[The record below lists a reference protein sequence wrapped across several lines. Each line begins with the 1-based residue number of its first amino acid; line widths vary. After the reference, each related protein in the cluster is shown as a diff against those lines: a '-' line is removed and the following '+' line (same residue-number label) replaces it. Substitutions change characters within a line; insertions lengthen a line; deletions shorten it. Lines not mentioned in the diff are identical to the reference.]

1 MTEEANPKPE
11 AAESQEVKPA
21 EGDKPAAAAAPGD
34 EAAKP
39 AADGAPEKP
48 APAEEKPAAE
58 AKSEAPAEE
67 KPAPEAK
74 ADEKPETPPP
84 ANDAAKPEEPK
95 PDPTE
100 PLRTEIAELKD
111 RLLRLAADMENQRRR
126 QDREMAD
133 AKQYAVTAFSR
144 ELLAVS
150 DNLSR
155 ALAAYPTEKRTSGDP
170 IDNLL
175 SGVEVTDRELQRVF
189 EKFGVRKFGQA
200 GEKFD
205 PNRHQAIYEVP
216 DGSVTPGTIAQ
227 VVQSGYSIGERVL
240 RPALVA
246 VASAPKTSPADAK
259 ESSSEPKS

>member
-21 EGDKPAAAAAPGD
+21 EGDKPEAAAAPKD

-39 AADGAPEKP
+39 AAEGPPEKP
-48 APAEEKPAAE
+48 STEAEKPAAE
-58 AKSEAPAEE
+58 AKSEAPAAEE
-67 KPAPEAK
+67 KPAAEPKSEAAAK
-74 ADEKPETPPP
+74 ADG
-84 ANDAAKPEEPK
+84 KPEEPK

-133 AKQYAVTAFSR
+133 ARQYAVTAFAR
-144 ELLAVS
+144 ELLAVGDS
-150 DNLSR
+150 LGR
-155 ALAAYPTEKRTSGDP
+155 ALAAFPADKRTSGDP
-170 IDNLL
+170 VDNLL

-189 EKFGVRKFGQA
+189 EKYGVRKFGQA

-205 PNRHQAIYEVP
+205 PNRHQAIYEVQ

-227 VVQSGYSIGERVL
+227 VVQSGYSIGERTL

-246 VASAPKTSPADAK
+246 VASAPKAPPADADALK
-259 ESSSEPKS
+259 ASSETKS